1 MTKNFLIVTTANFF
15 LYFTF
20 YLLMVTMSLFASE
33 KFHATPSQAGLASGI
48 FIIGTLVLRIFS
60 GKYIEKIG
68 CKRMLY
74 IGFTLFLIT
83 TCLYL
88 LVNSMGM
95 LLANR
100 FLNGAAMGIASTA
113 TGTIVAKIIP
123 NERRGE
129 GTG

>member
-1 MTKNFLIVTTANFF
+1 MNQPKLWTKNFMIVTTANFF

-48 FIIGTLVLRIFS
+48 FIIGTLVLRLFS

-74 IGFTLFLIT
+74 IGFTLFLNN
-83 TCLYL
+83 YL
-88 LVNSMGM
+88 FISFSEQHGNAFG
-95 LLANR
+95 
-100 FLNGAAMGIASTA
+100 
-113 TGTIVAKIIP
+113 
-123 NERRGE
+123 
-129 GTG
+129 